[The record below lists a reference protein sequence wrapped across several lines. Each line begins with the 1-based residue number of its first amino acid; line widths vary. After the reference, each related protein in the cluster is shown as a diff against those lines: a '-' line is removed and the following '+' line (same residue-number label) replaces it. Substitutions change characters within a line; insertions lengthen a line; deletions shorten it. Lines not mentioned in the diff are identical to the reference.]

1 MGGFRGGGRACA
13 GCIRG
18 AAGSR
23 CRSSIFHTTCRR
35 PPAAP
40 PPAPCPPHAH
50 SHPTRSPPAAR
61 HSLRPGELFS
71 LRIVFSERY
80 PLEPPEV
87 RGGGGVRACGRGGTG
102 GGGARG
108 HRGAGSAGS
117 GHGDSGRAAA
127 QHTMCKG
134 LLRWRHD
141 RDGSRPFGAAEP
153 PPPPT
158 RARGRSSRVPHHNHQ
173 LPLACPARAGDFCAP
188 QPGAPSYLQVC
199 AVLYVGGGGM
209 GCGRRGRIGRRCD
222 LTCPPWPLPLPHQ
235 ASIPRPPLPF
245 PTYPPTL
252 ACAPTPP
259 TPWAQ
264 QRAHLPGH
272 PLRRAQRR
280 VEPRADHQ

>member
-108 HRGAGSAGS
+108 HRGAGYEGS

-199 AVLYVGGGGM
+199 AVLYVGGGDGV
-209 GCGRRGRIGRRCD
+209 RKAWQDWEALRPD
-222 LTCPPWPLPLPHQ
+222 L
-235 ASIPRPPLPF
+235 
-245 PTYPPTL
+245 PTL
-252 ACAPTPP
+252 AAPPP
-259 TPWAQ
+259 PPSEHSSSPPALP
-264 QRAHLPGH
+264 HLPTHARLRPHPPH
-272 PLRRAQRR
+272 PLGAATGTSAWTSSTTGTTAGGA
-280 VEPRADHQ
+280 PR

>member
-1 MGGFRGGGRACA
+1 MRDWLQHPPDGCRLVEYEDLRTWVIELAGPESPCPPQLYVGERAGARAVGGFRGGGRACA

-108 HRGAGSAGS
+108 HRGAGYEGS

-153 PPPPT
+153 PPLLL
-158 RARGRSSRVPHHNHQ
+158 ARGAAAAGCLITITSFPSLALRVQVTFVPPSPVHPHIYR
-173 LPLACPARAGDFCAP
+173 C
-188 QPGAPSYLQVC
+188 
-199 AVLYVGGGGM
+199 VLCCMLGGGGW
-209 GCGRRGRIGRRCD
+209 GAEGVAGLGGVA
-222 LTCPPWPLPLPHQ
+222 T
-235 ASIPRPPLPF
+235 
-245 PTYPPTL
+245 
-252 ACAPTPP
+252 
-259 TPWAQ
+259 
-264 QRAHLPGH
+264 
-272 PLRRAQRR
+272 
-280 VEPRADHQ
+280 